1 MPIKTETP
9 APQGPAAML
18 DVLSGIVAKMPEGIE
33 KLDFGLLMK
42 RLDSTETRSKLIN
55 IKLTLLLEKLEVD
68 WRSDPRIQKFKE

>member
-1 MPIKTETP
+1 MPTKTETQ

-68 WRSDPRIQKFKE
+68 WLSDPRIQKFKE